1 MRQALTL
8 FWLKNCR
15 VELQWRGTLDWWLR
29 GSQTFKL
36 QETKQLIKCA
46 NPLLYIHCCGIL
58 YALLLSSTAVCL
70 YSVFVQWTLYHRAF
84 LLWIFYRRPFF
95 CGFRLSISLLSHHAV
110 YTLPLWIQTQHLLA
124 EPFGRLRIWAQHLL
138 AESFG
143 RCRFRLIISLLSHCV
158 I

>member
-1 MRQALTL
+1 MVAQRLTNLQASRNQTAHQVCQSPSIHTL
-8 FWLKNCR
+8 LWNTVR
-15 VELQWRGTLDWWLR
+15 STTEL
-29 GSQTFKL
+29 
-36 QETKQLIKCA
+36 
-46 NPLLYIHCCGIL
+46 YCC
-58 YALLLSSTAVCL
+58 
-70 YSVFVQWTLYHRAF
+70 VFVQWTLYHRAF